1 MRHLPLVLLPGLLCD
16 AELWRHQIDRL
27 QDVADPIVADLTKDD
42 SMEAMARSVLDA
54 MPEKFALAGLPMG
67 GYVAQALL
75 RLAPERVSHLAL
87 LDTSFRADTD
97 AQRTRRRDM
106 MSLAEKG
113 AFKGVTPRLLPHLIH
128 EDRLE
133 DTPLVTAVMKMAESV
148 GKAAFLRQERAIL
161 GRTDGSEV
169 LRAVACSTLVLC
181 GAEDALT
188 PRHLHE
194 EMAGMIPGARLVVVP
209 DCGHLSTMERPEA
222 VTQAMREW
230 LSA

>member
-1 MRHLPLVLLPGLLCD
+1 MRRLPLVLLPGLLCD

-54 MPEKFALAGLPMG
+54 MPERFALAGLSMG
-67 GYVAQALL
+67 GYVAHTLL

-87 LDTSFRADTD
+87 LDTNFRADTD

-128 EDRLE
+128 KDRLE
-133 DTPLVTAVMKMAESV
+133 DTSLVTAVMKMAESV

-161 GRTDGSEV
+161 GRTDGSEA
-169 LRAVACSTLVLC
+169 LRAIACPTLVLC

-188 PRHLHE
+188 PRRLHE
-194 EMAGMIPGARLVVVP
+194 KMAGMIPGARLVVVP